1 MADDRETTRPLSCQQ
16 ISELQKRY
24 QDAVRNAIM
33 TLELRKYSMQTAI
46 DVLKAGGV
54 EPGRTIEFAGAV
66 YEFLV
71 ALAADAKVSEIQ

>member
-1 MADDRETTRPLSCQQ
+1 MADDRETTRPLSGQQ

-24 QDAVRNAIM
+24 ESAVRNAIM

-46 DVLKAGGV
+46 DVLKAGGIKSSEAIV
-54 EPGRTIEFAGAV
+54 FANSI

-71 ALAADAKVSEIQ
+71 VLAADAKVTTD